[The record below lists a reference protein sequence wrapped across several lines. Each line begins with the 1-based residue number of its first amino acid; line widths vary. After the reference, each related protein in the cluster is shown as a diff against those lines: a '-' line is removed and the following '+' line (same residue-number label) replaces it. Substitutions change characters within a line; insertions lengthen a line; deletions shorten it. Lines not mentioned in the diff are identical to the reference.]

1 MASLSQKIDFV
12 ALDIETT
19 GLDSSIHNIMEI
31 AAIRFKQGR
40 YSDEFSCFIKQD
52 KPLPLSIKQLTGIND
67 EDLENGEDLVAALQN
82 LKEFVGDDYLV
93 CHNSPF
99 DIGFIDAHL
108 EKLQIEVLNNMVFD
122 TLELARIYLPFIANH
137 KLITV
142 CEFLEIDLKGAHRA
156 IHDAK
161 ATAEVFVK
169 LLDFIEEHITIT
181 LNRKLFQ
188 LSQMAMPQS
197 GLEYLLDLIL
207 KHQKQEKRTR
217 KRPYFFRNNWIE
229 HSPAHSQSYEIDS
242 IFGKEG
248 VFAGNFPAY
257 EHREG
262 QIEMA
267 YEVLNAF
274 QNDEFLVVE
283 AGTGVGKSLA
293 YLIPA
298 LMISKELGVK
308 IIISTNTKNL
318 QEQLFYK
325 DLPLVQDSVSIP
337 FKATLLKGRGNYVCE
352 RRWQESVSHM
362 LRRFSPF
369 EARVFLYLLVWH
381 YFTLSG
387 DISENTSFS
396 SKRHAGVW
404 KSLVADGLF
413 CYGKRCEYY
422 NRCFLMSIRRKA
434 EQSNLVIINHYLL
447 LADLQAENSVLGK
460 YEYLIVDEA
469 HNLPHIAPSE
479 LGISLSFADFNRYF
493 SQLFAVKTKYQ
504 SGMLADLK
512 AALVKSELPKDRVI
526 KIHSEIDKACGNIQ
540 TVSSELQNFFMMV
553 SKYVQEHGSYKKYR
567 IRNDSTNFLQ
577 EHIGGIN
584 QKLASISADLNKL
597 HGILKEIDE
606 SAIPRYEIF
615 TEHFAEAIESIDR
628 YYEILE
634 TLSLPDYLNYAF
646 WVNGGTSDKYSQYP
660 DSIINYAP
668 LNIEEILYDKLYSR
682 LSSLVMTSA
691 TLAIRGAFK
700 YFTSRMGLDAMR
712 EERAVQECIV
722 KSSFSYKDQALVIVA
737 SFLPTRADKRFIFQS
752 SEMID
757 KAVDYSQLGTMVLFT
772 SYNDLNTVY
781 DNLGQ
786 SWYEKN
792 ISTYVQGKGT
802 SRSEMLNEFRK
813 KKNAVL
819 LGTNSFWEG
828 VDIPGESLSILV
840 LFKLPFMVPSEPIV
854 EAYLEKL
861 QAENKNP
868 FMNYMLPNALL
879 RYKQGFGRLIRTNTD
894 KGIVLVLD
902 SRISTK
908 EYGRY
913 FIETIPA
920 ETVIAK
926 TPEEVIDKIG
936 HWLK

>member
-1 MASLSQKIDFV
+1 MACLSQKIDFV

-19 GLDSSIHNIMEI
+19 GLDSSIHSIIEI

-40 YSDEFSCFIKQD
+40 FSEEFSCFIKQD
-52 KPLPLSIKQLTGIND
+52 KPLPLAIKQLTGISD
-67 EDLENGEDLVAALQN
+67 EDLDSGEELSLVLEK
-82 LKEFVGDDYLV
+82 LKEFVGDDYLI

-108 EKLQIEVLNNMVFD
+108 ERLQLHPLKNVVFD
-122 TLELARIYLPFIANH
+122 TLELAKIYLPFIANH

-142 CEFLEIDLKGAHRA
+142 CEFLGIDLKGAHRA
-156 IHDAK
+156 IHDAR
-161 ATAEVFVK
+161 ATAEAFVK

-207 KHQKQEKRTR
+207 KHQKQEKRVR
-217 KRPYFFRNNWIE
+217 KHPYFFRNNWIE
-229 HSPAHSQSYEIDS
+229 HNPTLSQSYDIDS
-242 IFGKEG
+242 IYGKEG
-248 VFAGNFPAY
+248 VFADNFPAY
-257 EHREG
+257 EYREG

-267 YEVLNAF
+267 YAVQNAF
-274 QNDEFLVVE
+274 HDDEFLVVE

-298 LMISKELGVK
+298 LMISKALSVK

-325 DLPLVQDSVSIP
+325 DLPMVQDSVNIP

-352 RRWQESVSHM
+352 RRWQETASHM

-381 YFTLSG
+381 YFTISG
-387 DISENTSFS
+387 DISENTSFNPR
-396 SKRHAGVW
+396 RHAGVW

-422 NRCFLMSIRRKA
+422 NRCFLMNIRRKA

-460 YEYLIVDEA
+460 YEYLVVDEA

-512 AALVKSELPKDRVI
+512 SSLVKSNLSKDIVI
-526 KIHSEIDKACGNIQ
+526 HLNTEIDKAAGNIQ
-540 TVSSELQNFFMMV
+540 TVSSELQNFFMMI
-553 SKYVQEHGSYKKYR
+553 SKYVQEHGNYKKYR
-567 IRNDSTNFLQ
+567 IKNDSTNFIQ
-577 EHIGGIN
+577 EHIGEIN

-597 HGILKEIDE
+597 YSILKDIDE
-606 SAIPRYEIF
+606 SAIPKYEIF
-615 TEHFAEAIESIDR
+615 AEHFSEAIETIDH

-634 TLSLPDYLNYAF
+634 TLSMPDYLNYAF
-646 WVNGGTSDKYSQYP
+646 WVNGGLSEKYSQYP

-668 LNIEEILYDKLYSR
+668 LNIEDILYDKLYSR
-682 LSSLVMTSA
+682 LASLVMTSA

-700 YFTSRMGLDAMR
+700 YFTSRIGLDAMR

-737 SFLPTRADKRFIFQS
+737 SFLPARTDKHFIFQS
-752 SEMID
+752 SDMIE
-757 KAVDYSQLGTMVLFT
+757 KAVDYSQLGTMILFT

-786 SWYEKN
+786 SWYEKK
-792 ISTYVQGKGT
+792 ISMYVQGKGT

-840 LFKLPFMVPSEPIV
+840 LYKLPFMVPSEPIV

-861 QAENKNP
+861 QSENKNP

-879 RYKQGFGRLIRTNTD
+879 RYKQGFGRLIRTNKD

-902 SRISTK
+902 SRISNK

-920 ETVIAK
+920 ETIIAK
-926 TPEEVIDKIG
+926 TPGEVIEQIG
-936 HWLK
+936 CWLK